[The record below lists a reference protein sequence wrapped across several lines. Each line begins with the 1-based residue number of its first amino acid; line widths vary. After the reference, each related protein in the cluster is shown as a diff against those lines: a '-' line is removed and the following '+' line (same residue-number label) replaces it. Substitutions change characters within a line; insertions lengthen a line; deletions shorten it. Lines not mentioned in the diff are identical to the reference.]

1 MSGGA
6 DALMRPVTTIIATR
20 NRPEML
26 REAIASVV
34 GQSYTG
40 AIEVLVIFDQCEPDM
55 TLQSANP
62 RRIVRVLSNA
72 RAPGLAGARNT
83 GIEAA
88 SGEFIAFCDDDDY
101 WKSGKIA
108 AQVELLTRNP
118 AAEFSTCDISVN
130 YSGEF
135 HDRQLGK
142 SVITFQ
148 DLLRDRHTELH
159 PSTFLMRRDAVVQG
173 FGLVGEDVPGGFG
186 EDYDFLLRVSRRHP
200 IVHVA
205 QTMTVVRWGGQS
217 FFFQRWQTMLEGL
230 SWILAKYPEFETVPA
245 GSARIR
251 GQVAFAHAALGQRKK
266 ALRWATS
273 AAQRN
278 PFEPRAPLAI
288 AVAWGLVSPERVMRT
303 LHSRGRGI

>member
-6 DALMRPVTTIIATR
+6 DAAMRPVTTIIATR

-55 TLQSANP
+55 TLESDTP
-62 RRIVRVLSNA
+62 TRIVRVLSNA

-88 SGEFIAFCDDDDY
+88 AGEFIAFCDDDDY

-108 AQVELLTRNP
+108 AQVQLLASNP
-118 AAEFSTCDISVN
+118 EAEFSTCDISVN

-135 HDRQLGK
+135 HDRPLGK

-205 QTMTVVRWGGQS
+205 QTMTVVRWGSQS

-288 AVAWGLVSPERVMRT
+288 AVACGLVSPERVMRT

>member
-1 MSGGA
+1 MSNGA
-6 DALMRPVTTIIATR
+6 HAAMQLVTTIIATR

-40 AIEVLVIFDQCEPDM
+40 LIEVLVIFDQSEPDM
-55 TLQSANP
+55 SLESEHAT
-62 RRIVRVLSNA
+62 RRVRVLSNT

-101 WKSGKIA
+101 WKAGKIA
-108 AQVELLTRNP
+108 AQVDLLTTNP
-118 AAEFSTCDISVN
+118 TAELSTCDITVN
-130 YSGEF
+130 YSDEL

-142 SVITFQ
+142 SVITFR

-159 PSTFLMRRDAVVQG
+159 PSTFLMRRDAVIHG
-173 FGLVGEDVPGGFG
+173 FGLVDEEVPGGFG
-186 EDYDFLLRVSRRHP
+186 EDYDFLLRASRRHS
-200 IVHVA
+200 IVHVG
-205 QTMTVVRWGGQS
+205 QPMTVVRWGGQS
-217 FFFQRWQTMLEGL
+217 FFFQRWQTMVEGL
-230 SWILAKYPEFETVPA
+230 SWILAKYPEFETVSA

-251 GQVAFAHAALGQRKK
+251 GQVAFAHAALGERKR

-288 AVAWGLVSPERVMRT
+288 AVACGLISPERVMQT
-303 LHSRGRGI
+303 LHRHGRGI